1 MTITVRS
8 TSLNT
13 SNPKNL
19 VKVKELISLLERMD
33 PEHEVLVDLISSHAG
48 VTGVIEAR
56 RNWPKPYDLDIVLL
70 TTDDI

>member
-1 MTITVRS
+1 
-8 TSLNT
+8 
-13 SNPKNL
+13 
-19 VKVKELISLLERMD
+19 MD